1 MSKRIRVT
9 VSPDG
14 QISATIE
21 GHEGPSCMDELGT
34 VSALFPGAT
43 IVDSRLTPE
52 YYHRSAST
60 TTQVQPLEAIVEDE
74 R

>member
-1 MSKRIRVT
+1 MNKRIRVT

-21 GHEGPSCMDELGT
+21 GHEGPSCMDELST
-34 VSALFPGAT
+34 VAALFPGAS

-52 YYHRSAST
+52 YFHQNIN
-60 TTQVQPLEAIVEDE
+60 TTQVQPLEATVEDE